1 MKAENKNEI
10 SKKIDAKRM
19 ADLMEAGRGKQ
30 KDRLQIKATY
40 KDSDVTSGPQ
50 KVWDKMKD
58 GTKWKNTELSTV
70 TGIDRQ
76 TIGKLRNGKYYDNL
90 EGGSTPDLIEKISE
104 ALDVDPE
111 YLTGE
116 QRAKRKKKLTPAE
129 EQKRKDRSA
138 ELEKGRQLRILADLL
153 KIYSIHLQFDHP
165 VTPKQYSLYDADG
178 QLIRE
183 DLPVEDLDGLVSMIM
198 NYLRTGSDLISLF
211 FGDIWIDEI

>member
-1 MKAENKNEI
+1 MKAEESI
-10 SKKIDAKRM
+10 EVSKKIDPKRM
-19 ADLMEAGRGKQ
+19 ADLMDTGRGKR
-30 KDRLQIKATY
+30 KNRLQIRSTY

-50 KVWDKMKD
+50 KVWNRMKD
-58 GTKWKNTELSTV
+58 GTRWKNTELSAV

-76 TIGKLRNGKYYDNL
+76 TIGKLRDGKYYDNL
-90 EGGSTPDLIEKISE
+90 KGGSTPDLIEKISE

-116 QRAKRKKKLTPAE
+116 QRTKRKRKLTPAE
-129 EQKRKDRSA
+129 EQERKDRSVV
-138 ELEKGRQLRILADLL
+138 LEEGRQLRILANFL

-178 QLIRE
+178 QLLRE
-183 DLPVEDLDGLVSMIM
+183 NLPVEDLAGLVDMVM
-198 NYLRTGSDLISLF
+198 NYLKTGSNLISLF